1 MEWLSIDENGEI
13 RFVSEECKLVP
24 EVQAIL
30 TLNYNKQPKDH
41 DGRKKYR
48 AKNELKYLYLAYS
61 LKSPYRDYS
70 EKERIEEAKLDCNF
84 DSSWTPSP
92 ELIALIE
99 KYKRGTPGKINRL
112 LTTVTKFIDKFENHL
127 NTVDLN
133 ERSNTGG
140 LIHSPKA
147 IIDTL
152 ERLPRLAETLQEL
165 ETQAKLGVISKVSS
179 KGDHEVGW
187 MAMSQSTGGKPVP
200 MTTTSE
206 EDED

>member
-1 MEWLSIDENGEI
+1 MEWLKLDENGEI
-13 RFVSEECKLVP
+13 QFVSEECKLVP
-24 EVQAIL
+24 EVQALL
-30 TLNYNKQPKDH
+30 TLNYNKQPRDH
-41 DGRKKYR
+41 DGRKKFR

-70 EKERIEEAKLDCNF
+70 EKERIEEAKLDCNL
-84 DSSWTPSP
+84 DGSWTPSP

-112 LTTVTKFIDKFENHL
+112 LTTVTKFIDKFETHL

-133 ERSNTGG
+133 ERTATGG

-165 ETQAKLGVISKVSS
+165 ENQAKLGIISKVTS

-187 MAMSQSTGGKPVP
+187 MAMQGTGGKPTHVS
-200 MTTTSE
+200 TTSE
-206 EDED
+206 DDD